1 MSKGASGVDHVDGM
15 LPIPQLFAYGL
26 QHVLAMYAGAVAVP
40 IIIAQAMHLPI
51 EDLIRLIT
59 ADLFTC
65 GVATLIQTLGF
76 GPVGGRIPLI
86 QGVTFASVGPMILIG
101 QQHDITTIY
110 GAIIVAGLF
119 TFLVA
124 PFFSRLIRLFPP
136 VVTGTIITIIG
147 INLMPVAVNWM
158 GGGVGNKN
166 FGDPLYIALG
176 VATFVLVVL
185 TYRFGKGFLGNLAI
199 LVGLI
204 LGTALAMI
212 VGITDFSEVGRS
224 QWISVVT
231 PFYFGLPTFDFA
243 SIVSMIIVMLVV
255 MVDKPIGQK
264 ELAAVLRADGLSTI
278 IGGILN
284 SFPYTAFAQNV
295 GLIAV
300 TRVKSRFVV
309 AASGVILILLGLFPK
324 LAAIVACIPNAVLG
338 GAGIAMFGMIIA
350 SGIRSLGKV
359 SFDGNYNLML
369 VAISI
374 GVSMIPLAAPQFYTH
389 FPAWAQILLKSG
401 ITAGSIVAVILNV
414 MFNGF
419 GYKTVNEPNRATRKY
434 RHFTRFKGYPKHF
447 YQ

>member
-86 QGVTFASVGPMILIG
+86 QGVTFASVGPMIMIG
-101 QQHDITTIY
+101 QQHDINTIY

-176 VATFVLVVL
+176 VATFVLVIL

-255 MVDKPIGQK
+255 MVETTGDSIAVGEIVDKPIG
-264 ELAAVLRADGLSTI
+264 TI

>member
-1 MSKGASGVDHVDGM
+1 MSKAISGVDHVDGM
-15 LPIPQLFAYGL
+15 LPMTQLFAYGL

-40 IIIAQAMHLPI
+40 IIIAQAMNLPI

-76 GPVGGRIPLI
+76 GPIGGRIPLI
-86 QGVTFASVGPMILIG
+86 QGVTFASVGPMIMIG

-110 GAIIVAGLF
+110 GAIIVAGIF

-147 INLMPVAVNWM
+147 INLMPVAVKWM
-158 GGGVGNKN
+158 GGGAGSPH
-166 FGDPLYIALG
+166 FGDLLNIALG
-176 VATFVLVVL
+176 VATFILVIL

-212 VGITDFSEVGRS
+212 CGITDFSEVGRS
-224 QWISVVT
+224 QWVSIVT

-243 SIVSMIIVMLVV
+243 SIISMIIVMLVV
-255 MVDKPIGQK
+255 MVETTGDSIAIGEIVDKPIGRK
-264 ELAAVLRADGLSTI
+264 ELASIIRADGVSTI

-300 TRVKSRFVV
+300 TGVKSRFVV

-324 LAAIVACIPNAVLG
+324 LAAIVASIPNAVLG
-338 GAGIAMFGMIIA
+338 GAGIAMFGMIVA

-359 SFDGNYNLML
+359 SFEGNHNLML

-374 GVSMIPLAAPQFYTH
+374 GVAMIPIAAPNFYAN
-389 FPAWAQILLKSG
+389 FPAWAQIILKSG
-401 ITAGSIVAVILNV
+401 ITFGSIMAILLNLLL
-414 MFNGF
+414 NG
-419 GYKTVNEPNRATRKY
+419 VNRGDEIKEMGRR
-434 RHFTRFKGYPKHF
+434 
-447 YQ
+447 

>member
-1 MSKGASGVDHVDGM
+1 M
-15 LPIPQLFAYGL
+15 
-26 QHVLAMYAGAVAVP
+26 
-40 IIIAQAMHLPI
+40 
-51 EDLIRLIT
+51 
-59 ADLFTC
+59 
-65 GVATLIQTLGF
+65 
-76 GPVGGRIPLI
+76 
-86 QGVTFASVGPMILIG
+86 
-101 QQHDITTIY
+101 
-110 GAIIVAGLF
+110 
-119 TFLVA
+119 
-124 PFFSRLIRLFPP
+124 
-136 VVTGTIITIIG
+136 
-147 INLMPVAVNWM
+147 
-158 GGGVGNKN
+158 
-166 FGDPLYIALG
+166 
-176 VATFVLVVL
+176 
-185 TYRFGKGFLGNLAI
+185 
-199 LVGLI
+199 
-204 LGTALAMI
+204 
-212 VGITDFSEVGRS
+212 
-224 QWISVVT
+224 
-231 PFYFGLPTFDFA
+231 A
-243 SIVSMIIVMLVV
+243 SII
-255 MVDKPIGQK
+255 
-264 ELAAVLRADGLSTI
+264 RADGLSTV

-374 GVSMIPLAAPQFYTH
+374 GVSMIPLAAPQIYAH

-401 ITAGSIVAVILNV
+401 ITAGSIVAVLLNV
-414 MFNGF
+414 VFNGF